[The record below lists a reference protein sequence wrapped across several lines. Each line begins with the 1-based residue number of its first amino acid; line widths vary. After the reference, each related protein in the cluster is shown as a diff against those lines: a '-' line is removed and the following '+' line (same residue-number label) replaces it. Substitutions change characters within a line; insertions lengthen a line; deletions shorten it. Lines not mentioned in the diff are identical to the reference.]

1 MVTFISIFG
10 GIAAFT
16 FIAYLIARG
25 QKG

>member
-10 GIAAFT
+10 GLAVFT
-16 FIAYLIARG
+16 VIAYLIARG